1 MAFVV
6 FDGRECLKLCSAGQ
20 LGNSLS
26 EQDLG
31 NSFLRGDPRKK
42 SVLDYSRS

>member
-6 FDGRECLKLCSAGQ
+6 FDGCECLKLCSAGQ
-20 LGNSLS
+20 LSNSLS
-26 EQDLG
+26 EQGLRT
-31 NSFLRGDPRKK
+31 SFLRGDPRKK